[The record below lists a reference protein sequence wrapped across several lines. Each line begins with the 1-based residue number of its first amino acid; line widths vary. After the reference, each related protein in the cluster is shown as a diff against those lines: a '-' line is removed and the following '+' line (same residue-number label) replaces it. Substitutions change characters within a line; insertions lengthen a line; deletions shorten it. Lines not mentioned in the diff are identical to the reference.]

1 MFKRVT
7 LVWLVV
13 TPLLLIV
20 LSGCGGSSRSSV
32 SGPSSAAPPS
42 PSPTPTPSPASG
54 KLEDTQAA
62 RDIIEWNMNAE
73 GGASFR
79 RRDAICRW
87 ELPVPVYLQGE
98 LDRTAVLDALDYW
111 QAAVGIR
118 YALAATDGLPR
129 LLIRPGTDGLAPQGG
144 GRGLV
149 DGTFP
154 NNSARSGLVV
164 FEPGGGQYC
173 RSSATSCR
181 YLYRHEIGH
190 ALGFFGHS
198 NGGLMAGGPDVLS
211 DRELRMLLG
220 LYSLPHG
227 AQVQPDGRWQVV
239 LP

>member
-1 MFKRVT
+1 MRKQVT
-7 LVWLVV
+7 SAVLVV
-13 TPLLLIV
+13 VVLLV
-20 LSGCGGSSRSSV
+20 ALSGCGSSSRSPV
-32 SGPSSAAPPS
+32 SEPSSAS
-42 PSPTPTPSPASG
+42 PSPTPTPSPALG
-54 KLEDTQAA
+54 RIEDTQAA
-62 RDIIEWNMNAE
+62 VDIIAWNMNAE

-79 RRDAICRW
+79 RRDVICRW

-98 LDRTAVLDALDYW
+98 PDRTAVLDALDYW

-118 YALAATDGLPR
+118 YALAATDVLPR
-129 LLIRPGTDGLAPQGG
+129 LLIRPGTDGLAQQGG

-154 NNSARSGLVV
+154 NNRARSGLVV

-173 RSSATSCR
+173 RSSATVCR

-198 NGGLMAGGPDVLS
+198 NGGLMANGPDVLS
-211 DRELRMLLG
+211 YRELRMMLA

-227 AQVQPDGRWQVV
+227 AQVQADGSWRVALQ
-239 LP
+239 